1 MKKEPKGDSRIEN
14 YSNEMENLLDRPD
27 SIFELTE
34 KQINKLEDWSME
46 IIQS

>member
-1 MKKEPKGDSRIEN
+1 
-14 YSNEMENLLDRPD
+14 MEILLDEPD
-27 SIFELTE
+27 SIFEMTE